1 MFGRSCTLL
10 WLARYFSTTA
20 AKCCPAER
28 SQRKASDDTL
38 SYSYKSKHEF
48 PERLNPLPAVIW
60 LMFSINQKKDES
72 TNREMDS
79 LVDVNVSSKIPK
91 SKPMTHALHK
101 SKLSH
106 KHDFKILLHH
116 YRYLDSF
123 CWLLLLN

>member
-1 MFGRSCTLL
+1 MADP
-10 WLARYFSTTA
+10 WLDVLVARAILYYHRCQVLPCRTVS
-20 AKCCPAER
+20 
-28 SQRKASDDTL
+28 SDDTL

-60 LMFSINQKKDES
+60 LMFPINQKKDES